1 MGLFSID
8 DKKSKDKGKAVKKG
22 KSKERIAAEE
32 SAKAFGFFTAMM
44 DEIDEEEEEGEDI
57 D

>member
-32 SAKAFGFFTAMM
+32 SAKAFGLFAALM

>member
-1 MGLFSID
+1 MGLFSVD
-8 DKKSKDKGKAVKKG
+8 EKKSKGKAVKKG

-32 SAKAFGFFTAMM
+32 SAKAFGFFTALM

>member
-22 KSKERIAAEE
+22 VSLVEQI
-32 SAKAFGFFTAMM
+32 
-44 DEIDEEEEEGEDI
+44 EIQYT
-57 D
+57 